1 MNKYVFAQ
9 YGEPH
14 FNSPEEGKEH
24 MSQWSAWVKSL
35 GTAMAD
41 PGVPLKATKTVSSKG
56 VTEGDGSN
64 RLTGYSVVAAGS
76 FEDAVAMA
84 KTCPHL
90 NFGTIDVGEVMEMKM
105 QSTIKSVWLTMK
117 HWQIASASPW

>member
-1 MNKYVFAQ
+1 MNKYVLAY

-14 FNSPEEGKEH
+14 FNSPEEGKKH
-24 MSQWSAWVKSL
+24 MGEWGAWVKGL
-35 GTAMAD
+35 GTAMTD

-56 VTEGDGSN
+56 VKDGGGSN
-64 RLTGYSVVAAGS
+64 RLTGYSVVEAAS
-76 FEDAVAMA
+76 FEDAIAMA

-105 QSTIKSVWLTMK
+105 
-117 HWQIASASPW
+117 